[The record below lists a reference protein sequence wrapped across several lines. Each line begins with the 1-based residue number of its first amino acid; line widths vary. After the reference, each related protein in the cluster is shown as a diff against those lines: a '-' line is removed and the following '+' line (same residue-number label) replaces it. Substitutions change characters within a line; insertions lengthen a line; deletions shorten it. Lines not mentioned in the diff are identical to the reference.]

1 MQREEGENRA
11 VVFLVAVLFL
21 NLMLMS
27 SRIVMKNNRSLL
39 MTGVGFVVTPVEV
52 AFQEVSS
59 FVSRNLRHY
68 VFVTN
73 TYHRFLK
80 LKKEQSR
87 LKYENYLLRQ
97 RLDALGFRE
106 RVRRQTPRY
115 LAAQL
120 VLLDPNFPYNT
131 ILVDRGTM
139 QGVRPGMIVLN
150 ESGDLVGRVIAP
162 VHLFASHVR
171 LITSAQGGVGA
182 SIERD
187 HMEGLISGNN
197 SRSCDFRYL
206 MESLPVR
213 VGDEVVTSGTDGI
226 YPSGLPLG
234 KVVEVR
240 KAHLVQKVRVQ
251 PYFVTR
257 PLKKL
262 LIIPHAT
269 QD

>member
-27 SRIVMKNNRSLL
+27 SRIVMKNDRSLL
-39 MTGVGFVVTPVEV
+39 MTVVGFVVTPVEA
-52 AFQEVSS
+52 AFSEVSS

-73 TYHRFLK
+73 TYQRFVK
-80 LKKEQSR
+80 LKKAHSR
-87 LKYENYLLRQ
+87 VKYENYLLRQ
-97 RLDALGFRE
+97 RLNALGFRE
-106 RVRRQTPRY
+106 QVRRETPRF

-120 VLLDPNFPYNT
+120 VLVDPNFPFNT
-131 ILVDRGTM
+131 ILVDRGTL
-139 QGVRPGMIVLN
+139 QGVRSGMIVLN
-150 ESGDLVGRVIAP
+150 ENGDLVGRVIAP
-162 VHLFASHVR
+162 VHLFASRVR

-187 HMEGLISGNN
+187 RMEGLITGDN
-197 SRSCDFRYL
+197 SRICDFRYL

-226 YPSGLPLG
+226 FPAGLPLG

-240 KAHLVQKVRVQ
+240 KSQLVQQVRVQ
-251 PYFVTR
+251 PYFVAR